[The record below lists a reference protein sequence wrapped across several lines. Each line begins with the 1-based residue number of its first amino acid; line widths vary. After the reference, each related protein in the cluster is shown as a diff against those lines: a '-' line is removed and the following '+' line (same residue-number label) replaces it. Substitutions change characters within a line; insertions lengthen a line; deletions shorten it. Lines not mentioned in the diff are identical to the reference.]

1 MKPLTQ
7 PQIMAALSLA
17 KHPLIAEV
25 GVEINNNGLS
35 RIKIKSIV
43 GADYNEVDSA
53 FDAALAK
60 EFANY
65 EYMGEPAKYVNPV
78 DGIEQ
83 ELYFINWDG
92 ETLFDLTMRIAPAK
106 WAGEVIVRQEA

>member
-7 PQIMAALSLA
+7 SQIMAALNLA

-25 GVEINNNGLS
+25 GVEVNNNGSS
-35 RIKIKSIV
+35 RIRIESVV

-53 FDAALAK
+53 MDAAISK
-60 EFANY
+60 EFADY
-65 EYMGEPAKYVNPV
+65 EYMGLPIKYVNPV

-83 ELYFINWDG
+83 ELYFINWEG
-92 ETLFDLTMRIAPAK
+92 ETLFDLIMRIAPAK
-106 WAGEVIVRQEA
+106 WTAGQVLGNEA